1 MATFIRTKEHA
12 MKKRTKIKPLIAA
25 CLMLAGAGAAQA
37 EEQVIIA
44 TTGGA
49 YDAALRKFW
58 FDPFTEKTGIKVV
71 SVAATNA
78 EMRAKAAA
86 MVKTGN
92 VTWDLYPDGEIQASA
107 EAHRLTSEDLT
118 EFCKSFQGRPDL
130 VEDAC
135 VSAGARLFSTATL
148 MAYDPTAFK
157 DGNPLSWA
165 DMWNQ
170 AKFPGGRSFPNF
182 DDPWRVMA
190 AALLAD
196 GVPRDKLFPLDV
208 DRALNKLDEIRPAI
222 SLWWKTG
229 DQSVQGF
236 RNGDYSMGQIWLTR
250 ANTLKAEGRQIAWS
264 KQASFLV
271 GDRLTI
277 IKDAPNRANALKLIG
292 YWLDHPEAQAGVCDE
307 LLCTPP
313 SRQAIDLMSPAA
325 RAALPSDDDIRDY
338 IVIPDAKWI
347 NDNAAMML
355 ERWNAWIR

>member
-1 MATFIRTKEHA
+1 MATSNRTKEYA
-12 MKKRTKIKPLIAA
+12 MKKRIEMKPLLLAA
-25 CLMLAGAGAAQA
+25 CLVLAGAGAQA
-37 EEQVIIA
+37 EEQVVFA
-44 TTGGA
+44 TTGGV
-49 YDAALRKFW
+49 YDSALRTFW
-58 FDPFTEKTGIKVV
+58 FEPFTAETGIRVV

-135 VSAGARLFSTATL
+135 VSGGARLFSTATL
-148 MAYDPTAFK
+148 MAYDPTTFK
-157 DGNPLSWA
+157 DGNPSSWA
-165 DMWNQ
+165 DMWDQ
-170 AKFPGGRSFPNF
+170 TKYPGGRSFPNF

-196 GVPRDKLFPLDV
+196 GVPRDKLFPLDI
-208 DRALNKLDEIRPAI
+208 DRAFKKLDDIRPAI

-236 RNGDYSMGQIWLTR
+236 RNGDYSIGQIWLTR
-250 ANTLKAEGRQIAWS
+250 ANTLKAEGRHIAWS

-277 IKDAPNRANALKLIG
+277 IKGAPNRANAEKLVS
-292 YWLDHPEAQAGVCDE
+292 YWLDHPETQARVCEE

-313 SRQAIDLMSPAA
+313 SRKAIGLMSPAA
-325 RAALPSDDDIRDY
+325 RAALPSDDDITDY

-347 NDNAAMML
+347 NENAAMML
-355 ERWNAWIR
+355 ERWNTWIR

>member
-1 MATFIRTKEHA
+1 
-12 MKKRTKIKPLIAA
+12 MKKRTKIKPLLLAA
-25 CLMLAGAGAAQA
+25 CLMLAGARAGQA

-58 FDPFTEKTGIKVV
+58 FEPFTEKTGIKVV
-71 SVAATNA
+71 SVVATNA

-148 MAYDPTAFK
+148 MAYDPTGFK
-157 DGNPLSWA
+157 SGNPLSWA
-165 DMWNQ
+165 DMWDET
-170 AKFPGGRSFPNF
+170 KFPGGRSFPNF

-196 GVPRDKLFPLDV
+196 GVARDKLFPLDV

-222 SLWWKTG
+222 TLWWKTG

-236 RNGDYSMGQIWLTR
+236 RNGDYSIGQIWLTR

-277 IKDAPNRANALKLIG
+277 IKDAPNRGNALKLIG
-292 YWLDHPEAQAGVCDE
+292 YWLDHPEAQASVCDE

-313 SRQAIDLMSPAA
+313 SRKAIDLMSPAA
-325 RAALPSDDDIRDY
+325 RAALPSDEDIRDY

>member
-1 MATFIRTKEHA
+1 
-12 MKKRTKIKPLIAA
+12 MKKRTEMKPFLLAA
-25 CLMLAGAGAAQA
+25 CLMLGSLGVAQA
-37 EEQVIIA
+37 EEQVVIA

-49 YDAALRKFW
+49 YDVALRKFW
-58 FDPFTEKTGIKVV
+58 FEPFTRETGIKVV

-107 EAHRLTSEDLT
+107 ETHRLTSEDLSN
-118 EFCKSFQGRPDL
+118 FCEPFRARPDL

-135 VSAGARLFSTATL
+135 ISSGARLFSTATL
-148 MAYDPTAFK
+148 MAYDPTGFK
-157 DGNPLSWA
+157 AGNPSSWA
-165 DMWNQ
+165 DMWDQ
-170 AKFPGGRSFPNF
+170 ARFPGGRAFPNF

-196 GVPRDKLFPLDV
+196 GVPRDKLFPLDI
-208 DRALNKLDEIRPAI
+208 DRALRKLDEIRPAI

-236 RNGDYSMGQIWLTR
+236 RNGDYSIGQIWLTR
-250 ANTLKAEGRQIAWS
+250 ANTLKAEGRPIAWS
-264 KQASFLV
+264 TRASFLV

-277 IKDAPNRANALKLIG
+277 IKGAPNRANAEKLVG
-292 YWLDHPEAQAGVCDE
+292 YWLDHPATQARVCEE

-313 SRQAIDLMSPAA
+313 SRKAISLMSPAA
-325 RAALPSDDDIRDY
+325 RAALPSDEDIRDH
-338 IVIPDAKWI
+338 IVIPDARWI
-347 NDNAAMML
+347 NENAAMML

>member
-1 MATFIRTKEHA
+1 
-12 MKKRTKIKPLIAA
+12 MKKRFRIRSLLIAT
-25 CLMLAGAGAAQA
+25 CLMLAGAGATRA

-49 YDAALRKFW
+49 YDAALRKYW
-58 FDPFTEKTGIKVV
+58 FEPFTKQTGIKVV

-92 VTWDLYPDGEIQASA
+92 VSWDLYPDGEIQASA
-107 EAHRLTSEDLT
+107 ETHRLTSEDLT
-118 EFCKSFQGRPDL
+118 EFCNPFRGRPDL
-130 VEDAC
+130 VDDAC
-135 VSAGARLFSTATL
+135 VSTGARLFSTATL
-148 MAYDPTAFK
+148 MAYNPTGFK
-157 DGNPLSWA
+157 DGNPSTWA
-165 DMWNQ
+165 DMWDQ
-170 AKFPGGRSFPNF
+170 ARFPGGRSFPNF

-208 DRALNKLDEIRPAI
+208 DRALKKLDEIRPAI

-236 RNGDYSMGQIWLTR
+236 RNGDYSIGQIWLTR
-250 ANTLKAEGRQIAWS
+250 ANTLKAEGREIAWS

-271 GDRLTI
+271 GDRLTL
-277 IKDAPNRANALKLIG
+277 IKNAPNRANALKLVG
-292 YWLDHPEAQAGVCDE
+292 YWLDHPEAQAKVCEE

-313 SRQAIDLMSPAA
+313 SRKAIGLMSPAA

-338 IVIPDAKWI
+338 IVVPDAKWI
-347 NDNAAMML
+347 NENAAMML
-355 ERWNAWIR
+355 EHWNAWIR

>member
-1 MATFIRTKEHA
+1 VAHNRTKEYA
-12 MKKRTKIKPLIAA
+12 MIERTKIKPLLLAA
-25 CLMLAGAGAAQA
+25 CLVFGGAAAAQA
-37 EEQVIIA
+37 GEQVIVA

-58 FDPFTEKTGIKVV
+58 FEPFTEKTGIKVV

-130 VEDAC
+130 VGDAC
-135 VSAGARLFSTATL
+135 ISGGARLFSTATL

-157 DGNPLSWA
+157 DGNPSSWA
-165 DMWNQ
+165 DMWDQ
-170 AKFPGGRSFPNF
+170 TKFPGGRSFPNF

-208 DRALNKLDEIRPAI
+208 ERALNKLDEIRPAI

-236 RNGDYSMGQIWLTR
+236 RNGDYSIGQIWLTR
-250 ANTLKAEGRQIAWS
+250 ANTLKAEGRQIGWS

-277 IKDAPNRANALKLIG
+277 IKDAPNRANALKLVG

-313 SRQAIDLMSPAA
+313 SRKAIDLMSPAA
-325 RAALPSDDDIRDY
+325 RAALPSDDDIRNY

>member
-1 MATFIRTKEHA
+1 
-12 MKKRTKIKPLIAA
+12 MKKRKKIKPLLFAA
-25 CLMLAGAGAAQA
+25 CLMLACAGAAQA
-37 EEQVIIA
+37 EEQVIVA

-58 FDPFTEKTGIKVV
+58 FEPFTEKTGIKVV

-78 EMRAKAAA
+78 EMRAKAAG

-92 VTWDLYPDGEIQASA
+92 VTWDVYPDGEIQASA

-135 VSAGARLFSTATL
+135 ISTGARLFSTATL
-148 MAYDPTAFK
+148 MAYDPTVFK

-170 AKFPGGRSFPNF
+170 IKFPGGRSFPNF

-196 GVPRDKLFPLDV
+196 GVARDKLFPLDI

-236 RNGDYSMGQIWLTR
+236 RNGDYSIGQIWLTR

-277 IKDAPNRANALKLIG
+277 IKDAPNRANALKLIA
-292 YWLDHPEAQAGVCDE
+292 YWLDHPEAQARVCEE

-313 SRQAIDLMSPAA
+313 SRKAIDLMSPAA
-325 RAALPSDDDIRDY
+325 RAALPSDNDIRDY

-347 NDNAAMML
+347 NDNASMML

>member
-1 MATFIRTKEHA
+1 MKRRTE
-12 MKKRTKIKPLIAA
+12 MKPFLLAA
-25 CLMLAGAGAAQA
+25 CLMLGSLGVAQA
-37 EEQVIIA
+37 EEQVVIA

-58 FDPFTEKTGIKVV
+58 FEPFTQATGIKVV

-107 EAHRLTSEDLT
+107 ETHRLTSEDLSD
-118 EFCKSFQGRPDL
+118 FCKPFRARPDL

-135 VSAGARLFSTATL
+135 ISSGARLFSTATL

-157 DGNPLSWA
+157 AGNPSSWA
-165 DMWNQ
+165 DMWDQ
-170 AKFPGGRSFPNF
+170 TRFPGGRSFPNF

-196 GVPRDKLFPLDV
+196 GVPRDTLFPLDV
-208 DRALNKLDEIRPAI
+208 DRALRKLDEIRPAI

-236 RNGDYSMGQIWLTR
+236 RNGDYSIGQIWLTR

-277 IKDAPNRANALKLIG
+277 IKGAPDRANAEKLIG
-292 YWLDHPEAQAGVCDE
+292 YWLDHPETQARVCEE

-313 SRQAIDLMSPAA
+313 SRDAIGLMSPAA
-325 RAALPSDDDIRDY
+325 RSALPSDEDIRDY
-338 IVIPDAKWI
+338 IVVPDAKWI
-347 NDNAAMML
+347 NENAAMML